1 MARPTN
7 REERRADIVA
17 GLMKTLPRYGYER
30 STTARIAEAAGLST
44 GLIHHHFAN
53 KQAILLALADTL
65 DALVRARMQDGSTPR
80 KALHAFIDAHLALGE
95 GASEEAVG
103 CWVALGAEAV
113 FQPEVGEVYRA
124 MIESRRD
131 ELLRRLRD
139 VCRDEGRSTRGLDVV
154 AGSLLALV
162 EGFFQLAAASP
173 GVIPRGSAAA
183 NARAIADKLLDAQPS
198 RPSKK
203 ET

>member
-1 MARPTN
+1 MARPSN
-7 REERRADIVA
+7 REERRADIVG
-17 GLMKTLPRYGYER
+17 GLMKTLPRFGYER

-53 KQAILLALADTL
+53 KQAILIALAETL
-65 DALVRARMQDGSTPR
+65 DALVRSRVGTMHSPR

-113 FQPEVGEVYRA
+113 FQPEVGDVYRG

-131 ELLRRLRD
+131 ELLRLLRD
-139 VCRDEGRSTRGLDVV
+139 VCRDEGRSTRGLNVI
-154 AGSLLALV
+154 AASLLALV

-173 GVIPRGSAAA
+173 GMIPRGSAAA
-183 NARAIADKLLDAQPS
+183 NARAIADKLLDAQQTKGAS
-198 RPSKK
+198 
-203 ET
+203 

>member
-1 MARPTN
+1 MPRPSN

-44 GLIHHHFAN
+44 GLIHHHFEN
-53 KQAILLALADTL
+53 KQAILLALAKSL
-65 DALVRARMQDGSTPR
+65 DVLVQARVKETRTPR
-80 KALHAFIDAHLALGE
+80 KALHAYIDAHLALGE

-113 FQPEVGEVYRA
+113 FQPEVGKVYRA

-131 ELLRRLRD
+131 ELMRLLRE
-139 VCRDEGRSTRGLDVV
+139 VCRDEGRSTRGLDLIT
-154 AGSLLALV
+154 ASLLALV

-173 GVIPRGSAAA
+173 SVIPRGSAAA
-183 NARAIADKLLDAQPS
+183 NARAIADKLLDAQPTKGKS
-198 RPSKK
+198 
-203 ET
+203 